1 MNGATALAV
10 TYAGHMPRSAYERSK
25 SVETIAWQEHP
36 LARSLALRLLEESSG
51 ETRQAIGQAL
61 LDVLDEAAGLPPC
74 KLTVADRP
82 QRHRKREGRLEM
94 KTYGYYRC
102 DWDAG
107 EARRGSIRIYNLTA
121 IRQQILSPKVFLE
134 TLLHEWVHHYDFAG
148 LRLDRS
154 PHTSGF
160 FARIRAV
167 AETLGVGFVAPPKRE
182 ASIGPMRA
190 VDDVVSAGANRL
202 RPGGTD
208 PPKWIR
214 DQIAA
219 LFGRKES

>member
-1 MNGATALAV
+1 MMA
-10 TYAGHMPRSAYERSK
+10 MPRSAYERSK
-25 SVETIAWQEHP
+25 AVETIAWEEHP
-36 LARSLALRLLEESSG
+36 VARSLALQVLN
-51 ETRQAIGQAL
+51 ETSAARRQAIGQAL
-61 LDVLDEAAGLPPC
+61 LDVLNGAAGLPPC
-74 KLTVADRP
+74 GLTVADRP
-82 QRHRKREGRLEM
+82 QKHRKREGRLEL

-102 DWDAG
+102 DWEHG
-107 EARRGSIRIYNLTA
+107 EARRGTIRIYNLTA

-148 LRLDRS
+148 LRLERS

-182 ASIGPMRA
+182 ASIGPLQPD
-190 VDDVVSAGANRL
+190 VDMIRTAPDRL
-202 RPGGTD
+202 RPGGSD

-219 LFGRKES
+219 LFGRKDK

>member
-51 ETRQAIGQAL
+51 GTRQAIGQAL

-82 QRHRKREGRLEM
+82 QRHRKREGRLEV
-94 KTYGYYRC
+94 KTYGYYRIA
-102 DWDAG
+102 W
-107 EARRGSIRIYNLTA
+107 ESTPQRGSIRIYNLTA
-121 IRQQILSPKVFLE
+121 IRQQVLAPKVFLE
-134 TLLHEWVHHYDFAG
+134 TLLHEWVHHYDFTG
-148 LRLDRS
+148 LQLERS

-160 FARIRAV
+160 FARIRDL

-182 ASIGPMRA
+182 VP
-190 VDDVVSAGANRL
+190 SAE
-202 RPGGTD
+202 
-208 PPKWIR
+208 PPER
-214 DQIAA
+214 S
-219 LFGRKES
+219 E